1 MLGPTHRAFATT
13 TAATTV
19 VALSLPHPLI
29 TIAVAGLTAT
39 IVSFF
44 VNG

>member
-19 VALSLPHPLI
+19 VTLSLPYPII